1 MTELELKLMLLRYN
15 MLSKKEAEAAYKC
28 VNADDFIGYED
39 EWAACL
45 DKLAAVRRELRNYG
59 YEFVYTGFKLAD
71 KIKYSV
77 YRIVPTTTA
86 N

>member
-39 EWAACL
+39 EWAAYL
-45 DKLAAVRRELRNYG
+45 DKLSAVRRELRNYG
-59 YEFVYTGFKLAD
+59 YEFVYAGFKTAD
-71 KIKYSV
+71 NIKYRV
-77 YRIVPTTTA
+77 YKIVPV
-86 N
+86 NNR

>member
-28 VNADDFIGYED
+28 MHAGEVVGYED

-59 YEFVYTGFKLAD
+59 YEFVYAGCKTAD
-71 KIKYSV
+71 DIKYRV
-77 YRIVPTTTA
+77 YKIAPITNR
-86 N
+86 

>member
-28 VNADDFIGYED
+28 VNAGDFVGYED
-39 EWAACL
+39 EWAAYL
-45 DKLAAVRRELRNYG
+45 DRMAWMRRELRNYG
-59 YEFVYTGFKLAD
+59 YEFAYTGFKLAD

-77 YRIVPTTTA
+77 YKIVPI
-86 N
+86 NNR

>member
-45 DKLAAVRRELRNYG
+45 DKLAAMRRELRNYG
-59 YEFVYTGFKLAD
+59 YEFAYTGCKTAD
-71 KIKYSV
+71 NIKYRV
-77 YRIVPTTTA
+77 YKVVPIA
-86 N
+86 NR

>member
-1 MTELELKLMLLRYN
+1 MTELELKLTLLRYN

-28 VNADDFIGYED
+28 MNADEFIGYED
-39 EWAACL
+39 EWAAYL
-45 DKLAAVRRELRNYG
+45 DKMAAVRRELRSYG

-77 YRIVPTTTA
+77 YKIVPITTA

>member
-28 VNADDFIGYED
+28 MNAGDLIGYED
-39 EWAACL
+39 EWAAYL

-59 YEFVYTGFKLAD
+59 YEVVYTGCKTAD
-71 KIKYSV
+71 NIKYRV
-77 YRIVPTTTA
+77 YKIAPINNR
-86 N
+86 

>member
-39 EWAACL
+39 EWAAYL
-45 DKLAAVRRELRNYG
+45 DKLSAVRRELRSYG
-59 YEFVYTGFKLAD
+59 YEFVYTGCKTAD
-71 KIKYSV
+71 NIKYRV
-77 YRIVPTTTA
+77 YKIVPMSGH
-86 N
+86 

>member
-28 VNADDFIGYED
+28 VNADDLIGYED
-39 EWAACL
+39 EWAAYL

-59 YEFVYTGFKLAD
+59 YEFVYTGCKTAD
-71 KIKYSV
+71 NIKYRV
-77 YRIVPTTTA
+77 YKIVTIS
-86 N
+86 NR